1 MRTRRPFHPDR
12 VGRTPA
18 RQTPARKERRDMLSV
33 VADDA
38 ARSELTMS
46 LDELARE
53 GTRRMLA
60 RALEAE
66 VDVYLAAFAELVDE
80 HGHRLV
86 RRNGHAPARSI
97 ATGTGQVEVVR
108 PRVDDRR
115 VDPETGQRQQFQSVI
130 LPRWIRRSPKVAD
143 VMPLL
148 YLNGLSSSDFVPA
161 LTELFGS
168 AAGLSAS
175 VICRLT
181 TQWQA
186 EREAFQ
192 QRDLAGVDY
201 VYCWA
206 DGVHFSIRLGEQ
218 GRLCCLVI
226 VGVRADGRKE
236 LVAVADG
243 TRESTE
249 DWAELLRDRRR
260 RGMGAPVVM
269 VGDGALGL
277 WRALR
282 EVFPQTRE
290 QRCWVHKVRNVLNA
304 LPQSVHA
311 GARKALNEIILA
323 EDLEH
328 ARAAIEAFARD
339 YGVKWPRA
347 VAKVADD
354 AEALLTF
361 FEYPAEHWQHLRTTN
376 PIESSFAPV
385 RARTRVTKGP
395 GTRDTGLAMVF
406 KLLQAAQGRWRAV
419 NGPHLVALV
428 RAGARFQ
435 GGKLIERPNEP
446 PDKEANENVNEVA
459 A

>member
-1 MRTRRPFHPDR
+1 
-12 VGRTPA
+12 
-18 RQTPARKERRDMLSV
+18 MLSV
-33 VADDA
+33 VADEQ
-38 ARSELTMS
+38 ARAELALD
-46 LDELARE
+46 LDELLRE
-53 GTRRMLA
+53 GARRMLA
-60 RALEAE
+60 VALEAE
-66 VDVYLAAFAELVDE
+66 VDAYIAACAAARDQR
-80 HGHRLV
+80 GHRLV
-86 RRNGHAPARSI
+86 RRNGHAPARQL
-97 ATGTGQVEVVR
+97 ATGAGQVEVVR

-115 VDPETGQRQQFQSVI
+115 TDPATGERVQFASVI
-130 LPRWIRRSPKVAD
+130 LPRWCRRSPKVAA
-143 VMPLL
+143 VLPLL
-148 YLNGLSSSDFVPA
+148 YLHGLSSSDFVPA
-161 LTELFGS
+161 LEGLLGS

-175 VICRLT
+175 VITRLI

-186 EREAFQ
+186 EREAFA
-192 QRDLAGVDY
+192 QRDLSGVDY
-201 VYCWA
+201 VYCFA

-243 TRESTE
+243 TRESTD
-249 DWAELLRDRRR
+249 DWAELLRDLRH

-290 QRCWVHKVRNVLNA
+290 QRCWVHKVRNILNA
-304 LPQSVHA
+304 LPKSVHT
-311 GARKALNEIILA
+311 GARKALNEIIMA

-328 ARAAIEAFARD
+328 ARAAIEAFATD
-339 YGVKWPRA
+339 YGVKWPKA
-347 VAKVADD
+347 VAKVTDD
-354 AEALLTF
+354 AETLLTF
-361 FEYPAEHWQHLRTTN
+361 FDYPAEHWLHLRTTN
-376 PIESSFAPV
+376 PIESSFSPV

-406 KLLQAAQGRWRAV
+406 KLLQAAEGHWRAV

-428 RAGARFQ
+428 RAGARFEK
-435 GGKLIERPNEP
+435 GKLIERPDQT
-446 PDKEANENVNEVA
+446 PDKEAGEDVTKVA

>member
-1 MRTRRPFHPDR
+1 
-12 VGRTPA
+12 
-18 RQTPARKERRDMLSV
+18 MLSV
-33 VADDA
+33 IADDA
-38 ARSELTMS
+38 ARSELVMS

-53 GTRRMLA
+53 GARRMLA
-60 RALEAE
+60 AALEAE
-66 VDVYLAAFAELVDE
+66 VDAYLAAYAAVVDE
-80 HGHRLV
+80 RGHRLV
-86 RRNGHAPARSI
+86 RRNGHAPARQL
-97 ATGTGQVEVVR
+97 ATGAGQVEVTR

-115 VDPETGQRQQFQSVI
+115 VDPATGQRRQFQSVI
-130 LPRWIRRSPKVAD
+130 LPRWVRRSPKVAE
-143 VMPLL
+143 VLPLL
-148 YLNGLSSSDFVPA
+148 YLHGLSSSDFVPA
-161 LTELFGS
+161 LEELLGS

-186 EREAFQ
+186 EHQAFA
-192 QRDLAGVDY
+192 QRDLSEVDY
-201 VYCWA
+201 VYCFA

-249 DWAELLRDRRR
+249 D
-260 RGMGAPVVM
+260 GA
-269 VGDGALGL
+269 GL

-282 EVFPQTRE
+282 EVFPATRE

-304 LPQSVHA
+304 LPKSAHA
-311 GARKALNEIILA
+311 SARRALNEIIMA
-323 EDLEH
+323 EDRGH
-328 ARAAIEAFARD
+328 AERAIEAFATD
-339 YGVKWPRA
+339 YGTKWPKA
-347 VAKVADD
+347 VAKVVDD
-354 AEALLTF
+354 QDVLLTF
-361 FEYPAEHWQHLRTTN
+361 YDYPAEHWLHLRTTN
-376 PIESSFAPV
+376 PIESAFSPV

-406 KLLQAAQGRWRAV
+406 KLLEAAQGRWRAV

-435 GGKLIERPNEP
+435 AGKLIERPDQT
-446 PDKEANENVNEVA
+446 PDKEADEDVTKVA